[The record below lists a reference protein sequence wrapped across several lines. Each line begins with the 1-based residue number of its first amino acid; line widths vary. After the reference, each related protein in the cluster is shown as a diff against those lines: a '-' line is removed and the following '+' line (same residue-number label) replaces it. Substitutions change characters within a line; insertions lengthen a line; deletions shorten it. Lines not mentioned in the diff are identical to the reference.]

1 MCIRDRDYSIYTTN
15 FDEIIDAKDLVT
27 NDESLRLRNQLDN
40 LIKPHIPTIGK
51 LANRLQRL
59 LLAKQN
65 TNWNFNLDEGML
77 DNARLHRIIANP
89 RFPLSFKQ
97 ETENDFKDTVVT
109 LLIDN
114 SGSMRGRSISLAAIC
129 ADIIG
134 STLERCQVKTEILG
148 FTTKHWK
155 GGDSKKMWIINGN
168 TSNPGR
174 LNDIRHIVYK
184 SADNSWRRSRKYFGA
199 MLREGLLKENIDGCL
214 LYTSPS
220 PRD

>member
-1 MCIRDRDYSIYTTN
+1 M
-15 FDEIIDAKDLVT
+15 
-27 NDESLRLRNQLDN
+27 DN

-65 TNWNFNLDEGML
+65 TNWDFNLDEGML
-77 DNARLHRIIANP
+77 DNARLHRVIANP

-184 SADNSWRRSRKYFGA
+184 SADNSWRRSVS
-199 MLREGLLKENIDGCL
+199 
-214 LYTSPS
+214 YTHLTLPTS
-220 PRD
+220 DLV